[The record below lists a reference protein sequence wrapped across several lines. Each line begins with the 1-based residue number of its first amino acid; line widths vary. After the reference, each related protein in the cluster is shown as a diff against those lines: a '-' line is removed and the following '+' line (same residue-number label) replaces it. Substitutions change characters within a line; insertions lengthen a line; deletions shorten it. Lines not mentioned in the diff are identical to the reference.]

1 MLEKGKQD
9 LQNFI
14 DNQKDSIKLRVRK
27 QAIKNTKKTLSLH
40 EKSIKSLS
48 DEEYE
53 TLLADEEN
61 KIWQKYKTNTI
72 AGLAALIGISWF

>member
-1 MLEKGKQD
+1 MMEKGKQD

-27 QAIKNTKKTLSLH
+27 QAIKNTKKTLILH

-53 TLLADEEN
+53 ILLADEEN

-72 AGLAALIGISWF
+72 AGLAAFIGISWF

>member
-27 QAIKNTKKTLSLH
+27 QAIKNTKKTLIFH

-53 TLLADEEN
+53 ILLADEEN

-72 AGLAALIGISWF
+72 AGLAAFIGISWF